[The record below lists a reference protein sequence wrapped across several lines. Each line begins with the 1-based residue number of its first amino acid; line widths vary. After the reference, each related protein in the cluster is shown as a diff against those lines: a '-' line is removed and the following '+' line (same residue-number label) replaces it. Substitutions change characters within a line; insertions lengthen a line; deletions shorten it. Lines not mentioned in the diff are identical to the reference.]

1 MGVVRG
7 VRNCLAFL
15 TIIPVRMDDDALQQA
30 AYYMP
35 IFPLIGALMGLLVG
49 VFVWLLDFVLGAII
63 AGLLGVGFLLLL
75 NGVQNL
81 TAYWISGMD

>member
-15 TIIPVRMDDDALQQA
+15 TIIPIGMDNDAIQQA

-35 IFPLIGALMGLLVG
+35 IFPLIGALMGLLTG
-49 VFVWLLDFVLGAII
+49 VLVWLLDFALGALIGSLI
-63 AGLLGVGFLLLL
+63 
-75 NGVQNL
+75 
-81 TAYWISGMD
+81 